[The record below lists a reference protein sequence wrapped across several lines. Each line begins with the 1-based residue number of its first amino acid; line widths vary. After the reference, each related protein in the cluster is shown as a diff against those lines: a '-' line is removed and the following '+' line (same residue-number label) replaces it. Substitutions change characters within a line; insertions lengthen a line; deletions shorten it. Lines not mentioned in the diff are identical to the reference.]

1 MTFLNELCSLF
12 YNIRMTYHAEHD
24 DDHLEEFERALQS
37 GILEIE
43 NMGEKIIKSAK
54 VTARL
59 YRLQMEEMGNY

>member
-1 MTFLNELCSLF
+1 
-12 YNIRMTYHAEHD
+12 MTYHAEHD